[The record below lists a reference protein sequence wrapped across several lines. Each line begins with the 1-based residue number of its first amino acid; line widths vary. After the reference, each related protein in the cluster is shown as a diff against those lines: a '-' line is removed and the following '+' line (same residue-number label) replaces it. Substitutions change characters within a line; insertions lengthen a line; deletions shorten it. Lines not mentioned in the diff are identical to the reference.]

1 MKLRDGLRIHETPT
15 QPMQIPFLQ
24 PNAKHP
30 AGLTCGDC
38 GAMFN
43 TGFARSAHWN
53 SRHNE
58 TSVYGLANME
68 LAEWEVL
75 QGGVS

>member
-1 MKLRDGLRIHETPT
+1 MKLRNGLRIHETPT

-30 AGLTCGDC
+30 AGITCANC

-43 TGFARSAHWN
+43 TSFARSAHWD
-53 SRHNE
+53 SRHSGTN
-58 TSVYGLANME
+58 VYGLNGKP
-68 LAEWEVL
+68 AEWEVL
-75 QGGVS
+75 QGGENQ

>member
-1 MKLRDGLRIHETPT
+1 MKLRNGLRIHETPT

-43 TGFARSAHWN
+43 TSFARSAHWD
-53 SRHNE
+53 SLHNKSNRYSGSPTE
-58 TSVYGLANME
+58 WKVIRGGLA
-68 LAEWEVL
+68 
-75 QGGVS
+75 